1 MKIFNS
7 IVQWFRWL
15 QIFIAHVIICNII
28 ALFTYE
34 NSKTTS
40 ILLIVT
46 GIIGGIGMA
55 EFVRRKYGL
64 SNFFSRLYSNEADKN
79 PSK

>member
-7 IVQWFRWL
+7 IVQCFRWL
-15 QIFIAHVIICNII
+15 QIFIAPVIICGII

-34 NSKTTS
+34 RSK
-40 ILLIVT
+40 IIALIFLMT
-46 GIIGGIGMA
+46 GIILGICMA

-64 SNFFSRLYSNEADKN
+64 GNFFSRLYSNEADKK

>member
-1 MKIFNS
+1 MKVFHS
-7 IVQWFRWL
+7 FVQVFRWL
-15 QIFIAHVIICNII
+15 QIFIAPVIICSII

-34 NSKTTS
+34 NSKTIS
-40 ILLIVT
+40 MLLIMT

-64 SNFFSRLYSNEADKN
+64 SNFFSRLYSNEADKKR
-79 PSK
+79 SK

>member
-1 MKIFNS
+1 MKVFNS
-7 IVQWFRWL
+7 IFQGFRWL
-15 QIFIAHVIICNII
+15 QIFIAPVIVCGMIT
-28 ALFTYE
+28 LFIYE
-34 NSKTTS
+34 NNKTIAI
-40 ILLIVT
+40 ILLTT

-64 SNFFSRLYSNEADKN
+64 SNFFSRLYNNEADNK

>member
-1 MKIFNS
+1 MKVFNS
-7 IVQWFRWL
+7 IVQGLRWV
-15 QIFIAHVIICNII
+15 QIFIAHVIICSII
-28 ALFTYE
+28 ALLTYE
-34 NSKTTS
+34 NNKT
-40 ILLIVT
+40 IAIVLLVT

-64 SNFFSRLYSNEADKN
+64 GNFFSRLYSNEADNK

>member
-1 MKIFNS
+1 MKVFNS
-7 IVQWFRWL
+7 IVEVFRWL
-15 QIFIAHVIICNII
+15 QIFIAPVIICGII

-34 NSKTTS
+34 SNKVIAL
-40 ILLIVT
+40 ILLVT

-64 SNFFSRLYSNEADKN
+64 GNFFSRLYSNEADNN

>member
-1 MKIFNS
+1 MKVFNS
-7 IVQWFRWL
+7 IVEVFRWL
-15 QIFIAHVIICNII
+15 QIFIAPVIICGII

-34 NSKTTS
+34 NNKT
-40 ILLIVT
+40 IAIVLLVT

-55 EFVRRKYGL
+55 EFVRRRYGL
-64 SNFFSRLYSNEADKN
+64 GNFFSRLYSNEADNK

>member
-1 MKIFNS
+1 MKVFNS
-7 IVQWFRWL
+7 FVQVFRWL
-15 QIFIAHVIICNII
+15 QIFIAPVIICGMI

-34 NSKTTS
+34 NNKTIAI
-40 ILLIVT
+40 ILLVA
-46 GIIGGIGMA
+46 GIIGGIGIA

-64 SNFFSRLYSNEADKN
+64 SNFFSRLYNNDSDEK

>member
-1 MKIFNS
+1 MKVFNS
-7 IVQWFRWL
+7 IVQGFRWL
-15 QIFIAHVIICNII
+15 QIFIAPVIICSII
-28 ALFTYE
+28 ALLTYE
-34 NSKTTS
+34 NNKTIAI
-40 ILLIVT
+40 ILFVT

-64 SNFFSRLYSNEADKN
+64 GNFLSRLYSNEADNK

>member
-1 MKIFNS
+1 MKVFNS
-7 IVQWFRWL
+7 FVQVFRWL
-15 QIFIAHVIICNII
+15 QIFIAPMIICSII

-34 NSKTTS
+34 NNKIIAI
-40 ILLIVT
+40 ILLVT
-46 GIIGGIGMA
+46 GIIGGIGMV

-64 SNFFSRLYSNEADKN
+64 GNFFSRLYSNETDNK

>member
-1 MKIFNS
+1 MKVFNS
-7 IVQWFRWL
+7 IVQGFRWL
-15 QIFIAHVIICNII
+15 QIFIAPVIICGII

-46 GIIGGIGMA
+46 SIIGGIGMA

-64 SNFFSRLYSNEADKN
+64 GNFFSRLYSNEADKK

>member
-1 MKIFNS
+1 MKVFNS
-7 IVQWFRWL
+7 IVEGFRWL
-15 QIFIAHVIICNII
+15 QIFIAPVIICSII

-46 GIIGGIGMA
+46 GTIGGIGMA

-64 SNFFSRLYSNEADKN
+64 SNFFSRLFSNEADKK

>member
-1 MKIFNS
+1 MKVFNS
-7 IVQWFRWL
+7 IIQGFRWL
-15 QIFIAHVIICNII
+15 QIFIAPVIICGII

-34 NSKTTS
+34 SNRIIAL
-40 ILLIVT
+40 ILLVT
-46 GIIGGIGMA
+46 GIILGICMA

-64 SNFFSRLYSNEADKN
+64 GNFFSRLYSNEADKK

>member
-7 IVQWFRWL
+7 IVQCFRWL
-15 QIFIAHVIICNII
+15 QIFIAPVIICGMI

-34 NSKTTS
+34 NNKTIS

-64 SNFFSRLYSNEADKN
+64 SNFFSRLYNNEADKN
-79 PSK
+79 SSK

>member
-1 MKIFNS
+1 MKVFNT
-7 IVQWFRWL
+7 IVQIFRWF
-15 QIFIAHVIICNII
+15 QIFIAPVIIFGII

-34 NSKTTS
+34 NNKTIAI
-40 ILLIVT
+40 ILLMT

-55 EFVRRKYGL
+55 EFIRRKYGL
-64 SNFFSRLYSNEADKN
+64 SNFFSRLYNNEGDNK